1 MCGTTEMVDIKYN
14 HLVEYDRE
22 ADKIVI
28 HRILDS
34 GQKHLYTEIPLSKIN
49 KEQRTLG
56 DVGRMLG
63 EALILDMNQIRDSL
77 I

>member
-1 MCGTTEMVDIKYN
+1 MVEIKYN

-34 GQKHLYTEIPLSKIN
+34 GQKHLYTEIQLSKIN

-56 DVGRMLG
+56 EVGRMLG
-63 EALILDMNQIRDSL
+63 EALILDMNQFRDSL